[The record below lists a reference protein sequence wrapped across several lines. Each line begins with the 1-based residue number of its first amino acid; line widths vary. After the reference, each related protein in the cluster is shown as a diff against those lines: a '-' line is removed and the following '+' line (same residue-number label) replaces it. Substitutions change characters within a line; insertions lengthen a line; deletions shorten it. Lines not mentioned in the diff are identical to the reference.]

1 MKCFNHRELDA
12 LAVCKHCGRAL
23 CANCSAEVGLA
34 VACKGR
40 CEAEVASILDL
51 HQRGKTAY
59 DKAAASHSK
68 NGVFIGLM
76 GLGFTLFGLVGWGNG
91 GGFMLPM
98 GLLFLVSSAFSFHS
112 AKKYRSRD

>member
-1 MKCFNHRELDA
+1 MDA
-12 LAVCKHCGRAL
+12 IAVCKHCGRVL
-23 CANCSAEVGLA
+23 CATCATDVGLA
-34 VACKGR
+34 VACKDR
-40 CEAEVASILDL
+40 CEAEVASILDM

-76 GLGFTLFGLVGWGNG
+76 GLVFTVLGCFGWGKG
-91 GGFMLPM
+91 GGFMLWM
-98 GLLFLVSSAFSFHS
+98 GLLFLISSAFSFHS